1 MQTGHQPSSS
11 RAGRALVE
19 DDWSWLAR
27 DLALSPRELK
37 RGASAFVPQ
46 AHNSTSSSISRSAVP
61 QLQKQPSS
69 SSSTLL
75 QFLGNNFPP
84 STPTKVSSSS
94 SATSSLVAA
103 PPPTSTSSSSSLIHQ
118 QPAAVETNA
127 ASTLLQQLQPSNKTS
142 SYNHV
147 NSKIPSTSKVS
158 DASSYN
164 KYIVEDDRHRFPPSG
179 GNNENDSRA
188 GRNIGRRGQ
197 ARMVLGQQLRSAS
210 SSSTTPTKK
219 PVTITSMPTDVIHKT
234 GSSSTASTTALSI
247 SSSTSTITATA
258 AEPATTIFSEF
269 VKLNEYKTIHEV
281 IQVAYEH
288 ENLSPKHM
296 SAVWTSLSRLVI
308 ASTRHQ
314 FREIPQ
320 NWLVLEG
327 KLSTLVDRMISS
339 LHYYTPIFITQS
351 ALSIGKIIKTVSNV
365 TTSGNNQK
373 TIHMFRTVLVGKNDI
388 QKTKI
393 YQAIATTTVPLLN
406 QFDAQGFSNMA
417 YACAI
422 TKTIPRCH
430 GRSLFDH
437 ITDAICLLDNEAMKT
452 FTPQN
457 LTNIVWAFATAKIFS
472 QRVCK
477 YIPLYY

>member
-1 MQTGHQPSSS
+1 MQRNHQPSLS
-11 RAGRALVE
+11 RGGGAMVE

-46 AHNSTSSSISRSAVP
+46 AHNSTSSISRAVP

-69 SSSTLL
+69 SSSALL

-84 STPTKVSSSS
+84 STPTKVPTS
-94 SATSSLVAA
+94 SATLSSVA
-103 PPPTSTSSSSSLIHQ
+103 PPPSSSLLHQ

-127 ASTLLQQLQPSNKTS
+127 ASTLLQQLQPGNKT
-142 SYNHV
+142 YNHV

-164 KYIVEDDRHRFPPSG
+164 KYIVEDNRHRFPSTG
-179 GNNENDSRA
+179 GNENDSRA

-197 ARMVLGQQLRSAS
+197 ARMVLGQQLRTAS
-210 SSSTTPTKK
+210 SSSTTPTEK

-247 SSSTSTITATA
+247 SSSTSTITDNATTATA
-258 AEPATTIFSEF
+258 DPATFSEF

-393 YQAIATTTVPLLN
+393 YQAIATTTVPILN

>member
-1 MQTGHQPSSS
+1 
-11 RAGRALVE
+11 
-19 DDWSWLAR
+19 
-27 DLALSPRELK
+27 
-37 RGASAFVPQ
+37 
-46 AHNSTSSSISRSAVP
+46 
-61 QLQKQPSS
+61 
-69 SSSTLL
+69 
-75 QFLGNNFPP
+75 
-84 STPTKVSSSS
+84 
-94 SATSSLVAA
+94 
-103 PPPTSTSSSSSLIHQ
+103 
-118 QPAAVETNA
+118 
-127 ASTLLQQLQPSNKTS
+127 
-142 SYNHV
+142 
-147 NSKIPSTSKVS
+147 
-158 DASSYN
+158 
-164 KYIVEDDRHRFPPSG
+164 
-179 GNNENDSRA
+179 
-188 GRNIGRRGQ
+188 
-197 ARMVLGQQLRSAS
+197 
-210 SSSTTPTKK
+210 
-219 PVTITSMPTDVIHKT
+219 MPTDVIHKT
-234 GSSSTASTTALSI
+234 GSSSTASTALSI
-247 SSSTSTITATA
+247 SSSTSTITDNGTTATA
-258 AEPATTIFSEF
+258 DPATFSEF

-339 LHYYTPIFITQS
+339 LQYYTPIFITQS

-477 YIPLYY
+477 YIPLYYLSVIVHVAVSLPSSRHLLLIS

>member
-1 MQTGHQPSSS
+1 MQTGQQPSLNGG
-11 RAGRALVE
+11 GRAMVE

-46 AHNSTSSSISRSAVP
+46 AHNSISSISRSAVP
-61 QLQKQPSS
+61 QLQQPSS
-69 SSSTLL
+69 STSTLL
-75 QFLGNNFPP
+75 QFLGNNFLP

-94 SATSSLVAA
+94 SSSVA
-103 PPPTSTSSSSSLIHQ
+103 PPPATSSSSFLHQ

-127 ASTLLQQLQPSNKTS
+127 ASTLLQQLQPGNKT
-142 SYNHV
+142 YTHV

-158 DASSYN
+158 DASLYN
-164 KYIVEDDRHRFPPSG
+164 KYIVEDDRHRFPSTG
-179 GNNENDSRA
+179 GNENDSRA

-197 ARMVLGQQLRSAS
+197 ARMVLGQQLRTAS
-210 SSSTTPTKK
+210 SSSTNPTKK
-219 PVTITSMPTDVIHKT
+219 PVTITTMPTDVIHKT

-247 SSSTSTITATA
+247 SSSTSTITATTA
-258 AEPATTIFSEF
+258 ANNEPTTTFSEF

-393 YQAIATTTVPLLN
+393 YQAIATTTLPLLN

>member
-1 MQTGHQPSSS
+1 MQRNHQPSLS
-11 RAGRALVE
+11 RGGGAMVE

-46 AHNSTSSSISRSAVP
+46 AHNSISSISRSAVP
-61 QLQKQPSS
+61 QLQQPSS

-75 QFLGNNFPP
+75 QFLGNNFLP

-94 SATSSLVAA
+94 SSSVAPPPATSSF
-103 PPPTSTSSSSSLIHQ
+103 SLLHQ
-118 QPAAVETNA
+118 QPATVETNA
-127 ASTLLQQLQPSNKTS
+127 ASTLLQQLQPGNKT
-142 SYNHV
+142 YNHV

-164 KYIVEDDRHRFPPSG
+164 KYIVEDDRHHRFPPIG

-197 ARMVLGQQLRSAS
+197 ARMVLGQQLRTASS

-247 SSSTSTITATA
+247 SSSSTSTITDNATTATA
-258 AEPATTIFSEF
+258 DPATFSEF

-393 YQAIATTTVPLLN
+393 YQAIATTTLPLLN

-477 YIPLYY
+477 YMPLYY